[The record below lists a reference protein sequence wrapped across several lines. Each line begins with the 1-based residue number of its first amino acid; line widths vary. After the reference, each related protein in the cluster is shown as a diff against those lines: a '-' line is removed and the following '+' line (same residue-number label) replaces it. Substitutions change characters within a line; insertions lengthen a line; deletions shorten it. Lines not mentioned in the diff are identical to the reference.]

1 MPVNGSTTPSRSW
14 SRSIIPLAA
23 EETPM
28 LTYDHYVSA
37 STLADA
43 FDALDAIPG
52 ARLIAG
58 GTDLLPWAR
67 EGRAGD
73 VHLPALIDVSAIA
86 ELGALSLEGARLAIG
101 AAVPISAIEDDL
113 RLVGNPP
120 WLGRSATGCAHH
132 QIL

>member
-1 MPVNGSTTPSRSW
+1 MPVNGSTTPLRSW

-23 EETPM
+23 EENPM

-52 ARLIAG
+52 ARLVAG

-73 VHLPALIDVSAIA
+73 AHHPALIDVSGIA
-86 ELGALSLEGARLAIG
+86 EPVLLSLTRPPL
-101 AAVPISAIEDDL
+101 PIPAH
-113 RLVGNPP
+113 PP
-120 WLGRSATGCAHH
+120 T
-132 QIL
+132 